1 MLWLY
6 EIENIDNTN
15 VCTINVSPKVY
26 FEKFKDRTVNK
37 KHKEVK
43 RNTRGMDFES
53 YAEKFAPLRE
63 DCEKKEKRNIPKRL
77 EVHNTKMKMTSVSKV
92 RFASLNDKRYYFSD
106 EIVSLLYGHPLLSEV
121 RNAKKAFPK
130 VQQFIE
136 QEENNLLPFENK
148 VGARN
153 ERLRVLRSI
162 YAQPITYYKLNTSK
176 TFVPNNNKSV
186 GCFTSTN
193 QASILNSRWL

>member
-1 MLWLY
+1 M
-6 EIENIDNTN
+6 
-15 VCTINVSPKVY
+15 Y

-53 YAEKFAPLRE
+53 YAEKIAPLRE

-136 QEENNLLPFENK
+136 QEENNLLAFENK

-162 YAQPITYYKLNTSK
+162 YAQPIT
-176 TFVPNNNKSV
+176 
-186 GCFTSTN
+186 
-193 QASILNSRWL
+193 